1 MVKRGY
7 PFAPQIFLRPDGSL
21 TDNPNEILSL
31 LKDHAE
37 KNYSHH
43 WNTREDAL
51 FAQFVNLFQDEINN
65 LKNSIKF
72 TPFDAVNTWKFFP
85 EKTRQQSHG
94 VWRKRLD
101 DEDKIL
107 FCKWGLFNRLR
118 GVGIGRIHCN
128 LPFHFKIRRFF
139 SSIGGTF
146 LMFQLK

>member
-1 MVKRGY
+1 MAKRGY

-43 WNTREDAL
+43 RNTREDAL

-72 TPFDAVNTWKFFP
+72 TPFDVVNTWNFFQKKP
-85 EKTRQQSHG
+85 ANKATGLEEKA
-94 VWRKRLD
+94 
-101 DEDKIL
+101 
-107 FCKWGLFNRLR
+107 
-118 GVGIGRIHCN
+118 
-128 LPFHFKIRRFF
+128 
-139 SSIGGTF
+139 
-146 LMFQLK
+146 

>member
-1 MVKRGY
+1 MAKRGY

-43 WNTREDAL
+43 RNTREDAL

-65 LKNSIKF
+65 LKNSIKLPLLMWL
-72 TPFDAVNTWKFFP
+72 TPGIFSRKNPPTKP
-85 EKTRQQSHG
+85 R

-128 LPFHFKIRRFF
+128 LPFHFKIR
-139 SSIGGTF
+139 
-146 LMFQLK
+146 